1 MTDLYSAIG
10 QKLGTSREE
19 AKRRV
24 YQRMYSADP
33 PAVEVLGP
41 GEPVPAAVRYPQ
53 VVETREEIAQ
63 RGCVM
68 TTRAG
73 QSFFVGLE
81 VAHNIE
87 RTGTDLT
94 AHVVLDAALR
104 QHRAVWL

>member
-1 MTDLYSAIG
+1 VTDLYSAIG

-24 YQRMYSADP
+24 YQRMYSAAS

-41 GEPVPAAVRYPQ
+41 EEPVPAAVRYPQ
-53 VVETREEIAQ
+53 VVETREEIA
-63 RGCVM
+63 RMGWVM

-73 QSFFVGLE
+73 QRFFVGQE

-87 RTGTDLT
+87 RTGTELT